1 MGFENIFSIQFVS
14 FILLEIVSHGR
25 WKRTREKERKIYFF
39 FRLQVSG
46 MRPTARACKAIRSG
60 GQDKRAKETVPI
72 ARPKLKTLR
81 AKKN

>member
-39 FRLQVSG
+39 FLDYRFPECDL
-46 MRPTARACKAIRSG
+46 
-60 GQDKRAKETVPI
+60 
-72 ARPKLKTLR
+72 LR
-81 AKKN
+81 ALAKQLEAVAKTKEQKRQFPSQGQN